1 MRSGIQKNP
10 YIIAEVGLSHEGS
23 LGIAKNMV
31 DKIAKCKVNAVKFQF
46 HIAEEESTK
55 NEKFRSKFSNQ
66 DKSRYDYWKRTSF
79 KINEWKFLSEYS
91 KKKGLDFICS
101 PFSLKSVEILK
112 KLKID
117 KWKIAS
123 GEVSNILILDK
134 ISKNYKQEIT
144 LSTGLTNRNELD
156 AIMKFLKNKKNEISI
171 LQCTSEYPSKLNN
184 INYSLINF
192 FKKRYNVKSG
202 ISDHSGN
209 LNSLKYAISIGADI
223 LEAHICY
230 SKDFFGPDSSSS
242 ITFEELEELTKFKT
256 DYLNMINFKN
266 LSFTKLNQSQKIMR
280 KLFNQNLI
288 YKENFLQGH
297 KISINDINH
306 KKIHNGLSGLDVLKI
321 INKKLNKKVYKNNLI
336 KLSDFK

>member
-1 MRSGIQKNP
+1 MRLKIQKNP

-31 DKIAKCKVNAVKFQF
+31 DRIAKCKVDAVKFQF
-46 HIAEEESTK
+46 HIAEEESSK

-66 DKSRYDYWKRTSF
+66 DKSRFDYWRRTSF
-79 KINEWKFLSEYS
+79 KINEWKFLSKYS

-101 PFSLKSVEILK
+101 PFSIKSIEILK

-123 GEVSNILILDK
+123 GEISNILILDK
-134 ISKNYKQEIT
+134 ICKISNKEII
-144 LSTGLTNRNELD
+144 LSTGLTNQDELD
-156 AIMKFLKNKKNEISI
+156 AIMKFLKNKKNKISV
-171 LQCTSEYPSKLNN
+171 LQCTSEYPSKLKN
-184 INYSLINF
+184 IDYSLINF
-192 FKKRYNVKSG
+192 FKKRYNVTSG

-209 LNSLKYAISIGADI
+209 LNSLKYAMSIGANI
-223 LEAHICY
+223 LEAHVCY

-242 ITFEELEELTKFKT
+242 ITFEELKELAKFKN
-256 DYLNMINFKN
+256 DYLKMKNFQN
-266 LSFTKLNQSQKIMR
+266 LSFTKLNQSQRILR

-288 YKENFLQGH
+288 YKKNFLKGH
-297 KISINDINH
+297 NISISDINH
-306 KKIHNGLSGLDVLKI
+306 KKLHKGLSGLDVQKI

-336 KLSDFK
+336 KQSDFI

>member
-1 MRSGIQKNP
+1 MRLSIKKNP

-46 HIAEEESTK
+46 HIAEEESSK

-66 DKSRYDYWKRTSF
+66 DRSRYDYWKRTSF
-79 KINEWKFLSEYS
+79 KMNDWKFLSDYS

-101 PFSLKSVEILK
+101 PFSLKSVEILN

-123 GEVSNILILDK
+123 GEISNVLILDK
-134 ISKNYKQEIT
+134 ICKISKKEII
-144 LSTGLTNRNELD
+144 LSTGLTNLDELD
-156 AIMKFLKNKKNEISI
+156 IIMKFLNNKKNEISV
-171 LQCTSEYPSKLNN
+171 LQCNSEYPSKLKN

-209 LNSLKYAISIGADI
+209 LNSLKYAISMGANI
-223 LEAHICY
+223 LEAHVCY

-242 ITFEELEELTKFKT
+242 ITFEELEELTKFKN
-256 DYLNMINFKN
+256 DYLNMMNIKN
-266 LSFTKLNQSQKIMR
+266 LSFTKLSKSQKLMR

-288 YKENFLQGH
+288 YKENFQKGH
-297 KISINDINH
+297 KIRINNLNH
-306 KKIHNGLSGLDVLKI
+306 KKLHKGLSGLDALKI
-321 INKKLNKKVYKNNLI
+321 INKKLKKKVYKNNLI

>member
-1 MRSGIQKNP
+1 MRLRIKKNP

-23 LGIAKNMV
+23 LGIAKSMI
-31 DKIAKCKVNAVKFQF
+31 DKIAKCKVNAVKFQL
-46 HIAEEESTK
+46 HIAEEESSK
-55 NEKFRSKFSNQ
+55 SEKFRSKFSNQ
-66 DKSRYDYWKRTSF
+66 DKTRYDYWKRTSF
-79 KINEWKFLSEYS
+79 KLNEWKFLSDYS

-112 KLKID
+112 KLKVD

-123 GEVSNILILDK
+123 GEIANILILDK
-134 ISKNYKQEIT
+134 ICKISKKEII
-144 LSTGLTNRNELD
+144 LSTGLTYQNELD
-156 AIMKFLKNKKNEISI
+156 KIIKFLKRKKNNISI
-171 LQCTSEYPSKLNN
+171 LQCNSEYPSELKD
-184 INYSLINF
+184 INYSLIEF

-209 LNSLKYAISIGADI
+209 LNSLKYAISMGANI

-242 ITFEELEELTKFKT
+242 ITFEELEELTKFKN
-256 DYLNMINFKN
+256 DYLNMKNLKN
-266 LSFTKLNQSQKIMR
+266 LSFMKLKQSQKIMR

-288 YKENFLQGH
+288 YKKNFLKGH
-297 KISINDINH
+297 RISINNINH
-306 KKIHNGLSGLDVLKI
+306 KKLHKGLSGLDTFKI